1 MHNNSQYKMICLFF
15 QDCIMMKFLTSRQL
29 ALLCF
34 LVAKAK
40 IFVTATTSIWLPTL
54 YREDRFSVT
63 SSIYTGCRNLQC
75 AATKCGG
82 DPLCQLFCEE
92 TDTFSFWYI
101 YVDPFTDEQSTGSVK
116 KCWTQGLRGNIL
128 TRSQG
133 VKLYGTPVGEKN
145 LFADNLLERF
155 YYGNEASYRSETAD
169 NSYLLVDLGKMVEV
183 KTVSVQGKRNL
194 LGVTLEDFQQLQVSV
209 GTVQQFGD
217 FSSYK
222 QIGYF
227 EGPGTTMDIL
237 IFTANPP
244 VTGRYVSFQ
253 RMKLG
258 DKLSIGYVSIIPK
271 LN

>member
-1 MHNNSQYKMICLFF
+1 MICLFF

-82 DPLCQLFCEE
+82 DPHCALFCKE

-101 YVDPFTDEQSTGSVK
+101 YVDPFTDEQSTGPVK

-128 TRSQG
+128 TPSQG
-133 VKLYGTPVGEKN
+133 VTLYGTPAGFDN
-145 LFADNLLERF
+145 LPADNLLERF
-155 YYGNEASYRSETAD
+155 FYGSEASYRSETTD
-169 NSYLLVDLGKMVEV
+169 NPYLLVDLGKMVEV
-183 KTVSVQGKRNL
+183 KTVSARGKRRKFGIIIDDFDQL
-194 LGVTLEDFQQLQVSV
+194 LVSV
-209 GTVQQFGD
+209 GTVQQSGD

-227 EGPGTTMDIL
+227 EGPGTTADVVS
-237 IFTANPP
+237 FTANPP

-258 DKLSIGYVSIIPK
+258 VKLSIGYVSIIP
-271 LN
+271 NWTSHTGYV